1 MKANLI
7 SMNILVDSSG
17 SMESIASDMVGGLNQ
32 LVDEN
37 RELDVLVTY
46 SIFSNAYQPLFADKP
61 IKETERFQLR
71 PSGCTALIESAHKM
85 IDEVGARLA
94 AKSEGERP
102 EKVMFVIVTDGEE
115 NASAP
120 EYTLEGLKAK
130 IKKQTEVYNWV
141 FLYLGADQDAI
152 SVAASYGIDA
162 SKAVAYARA
171 SSRKTGDVLAEKMR
185 MMNEYRAAELQNIKF
200 DDKDRADLGEP
211 KNQNESSQKGT
222 ENDDDTP
229 SSQDRTPTQP
239 LKFLRRFVAGLFR
252 KR

>member
-17 SMESIASDMVGGLNQ
+17 SMESIASDMVGALNQ

-46 SIFSNAYQPLFADKP
+46 SIFSDEYQPIFAERP
-61 IKETERFQLR
+61 INEVERFQLT
-71 PSGCTALIESAHKM
+71 PSRRTALVESACIM

-94 AKSEGERP
+94 KKPEEERP

-120 EYTLEGLKAK
+120 EYTKKQLLAK
-130 IKKQTEVYNWV
+130 IKEQTDVYNWV

-152 SVAASYGIDA
+152 AVAVSYGIAAD
-162 SKAVAYARA
+162 KAVGYEKKMAAKAGGVLSKKLQQMNAYSL
-171 SSRKTGDVLAEKMR
+171 SSVQSVAFDE
-185 MMNEYRAAELQNIKF
+185 EDQEELKQTK
-200 DDKDRADLGEP
+200 K
-211 KNQNESSQKGT
+211 KK
-222 ENDDDTP
+222 
-229 SSQDRTPTQP
+229 
-239 LKFLRRFVAGLFR
+239 K
-252 KR
+252 